1 MNGLRNRPEMRRLRW
16 WWDRRL
22 GWPGAVALVILV
34 GTALIGGALRPWV
47 ETQRRELL
55 RAHVARLD
63 AAARSPGN
71 AARSTRDPRDTLR
84 DSLPT
89 LDQRGRVI
97 ADFLAVAG
105 RAKVPLAQAEY
116 AVEDQEPALSRLR
129 VSVPVSDSYARVRAL
144 IAAELDQLPN
154 AALDK
159 LEMESAGDG
168 ALLDSRLQFSLWFRR
183 EARP

>member
-1 MNGLRNRPEMRRLRW
+1 MNGLRHRPQVRRLRW

-22 GWPGAVALVILV
+22 GWPGALALLLLACAALVGL
-34 GTALIGGALRPWV
+34 ALRPWV
-47 ETQRRELL
+47 ESQRSELL

-63 AAARSPGN
+63 AAARSPG
-71 AARSTRDPRDTLR
+71 AATRPAQDPRDALR
-84 DSLPT
+84 GSLPT

-97 ADFLAVAG
+97 AEFLAVAG
-105 RAKVPLAQAEY
+105 RAKVPLSQAEY